1 MSKRRS
7 RSRCADA
14 LTGFYYL
21 DTNSNSQA
29 KRFAKAMHASLI
41 FSSTAASINI
51 QKIFK
56 IVLAKAFDLKC
67 VIPEIHTVGEP
78 ILVYVDL

>member
-1 MSKRRS
+1 MSP
-7 RSRCADA
+7 
-14 LTGFYYL
+14 
-21 DTNSNSQA
+21 QA

-67 VIPEIHTVGEP
+67 VIPEINTIGEP